1 MTSLCH
7 LLRWGAMDAESY
19 TEAAIGVV
27 EVLWEIGT
35 SATVGHG
42 WSKARASAFEALTH
56 YEVNLM
62 AG

>member
-1 MTSLCH
+1 
-7 LLRWGAMDAESY
+7 MDAESY

-56 YEVNLM
+56 YEVNVM